1 MTLAAAM
8 LAALINPALFWG
20 GLGAVSI
27 PIAIHLLAR
36 RRFRRVRWAAMDFLL
51 DAEKHNRRRVRL
63 EELILLALRCLA
75 VFLLGVLAAR
85 PFLRPSGI
93 AALLGGAERTERIF
107 LLDDSFSMGYL
118 TDGTSAFDRAKQGLA
133 NLIERLRRHSPDDTV
148 TVLRASAP
156 QAPVVT
162 GALLTDEQV
171 EMLLARLEALQP
183 AQQTLP
189 VGACMDGVRAALERD
204 RGIVSAA
211 LYVLS
216 DFQRVDWARGG
227 PRGDVAEALAGWTE
241 ENRSIRVY
249 LVDVGDDDAANRA
262 VSGITAR
269 RRQLVTGVEAPFEV
283 TVGNHTAQDLAQ
295 LDLAVTVDGQPLA
308 SAVARDLPADTRTPA
323 SLALTFPDPGQ
334 VTLEVSIPDDG
345 LPIDNTRALVAR
357 ITDAVRVLVVNGEP
371 AGDAY
376 LDEVALLATA
386 LRPEGDV
393 FSGNAVD
400 IIEESQL
407 ESIAFAEYDLVI
419 LCNLYRAS
427 EPVADALHRYVRDG
441 GGLLVFPGDQISDP
455 AGFNATLYRDGAGL
469 LPARLGGVIHA
480 RDPGVT
486 LATGD
491 WRHPVVRV
499 FSGDENPFRTRLHF
513 TEYFELQPAPAVAPD
528 PGAPD
533 GAGPTRPAAAVLARF
548 DDPEQWPAIVE
559 RDFGAGRVMLFA
571 SACDLEWN
579 DWAKDASFV
588 VTVQEAVQHLARSGA
603 NARPVRVGEP
613 ILLTLDPARYEP
625 VAGVRGPAYPQEPE
639 SEVSAVADDAGG
651 LQLRWTDTA
660 RAGVYGFVLR
670 QRDGGREIRR
680 VAVTLDPAESDLT
693 PATEAELLPAFGGL
707 PVEYLVGV
715 PALADDADEG
725 RREYWPV
732 ILALV
737 VGGLV
742 LEQLLA
748 WRFGRG

>member
-1 MTLAAAM
+1 
-8 LAALINPALFWG
+8 
-20 GLGAVSI
+20 
-27 PIAIHLLAR
+27 
-36 RRFRRVRWAAMDFLL
+36 
-51 DAEKHNRRRVRL
+51 
-63 EELILLALRCLA
+63 
-75 VFLLGVLAAR
+75 
-85 PFLRPSGI
+85 
-93 AALLGGAERTERIF
+93 
-107 LLDDSFSMGYL
+107 
-118 TDGTSAFDRAKQGLA
+118 
-133 NLIERLRRHSPDDTV
+133 
-148 TVLRASAP
+148 
-156 QAPVVT
+156 
-162 GALLTDEQV
+162 
-171 EMLLARLEALQP
+171 
-183 AQQTLP
+183 
-189 VGACMDGVRAALERD
+189 
-204 RGIVSAA
+204 
-211 LYVLS
+211 
-216 DFQRVDWARGG
+216 
-227 PRGDVAEALAGWTE
+227 
-241 ENRSIRVY
+241 
-249 LVDVGDDDAANRA
+249 
-262 VSGITAR
+262 
-269 RRQLVTGVEAPFEV
+269 
-283 TVGNHTAQDLAQ
+283 
-295 LDLAVTVDGQPLA
+295 
-308 SAVARDLPADTRTPA
+308 
-323 SLALTFPDPGQ
+323 
-334 VTLEVSIPDDG
+334 
-345 LPIDNTRALVAR
+345 
-357 ITDAVRVLVVNGEP
+357 
-371 AGDAY
+371 
-376 LDEVALLATA
+376 
-386 LRPEGDV
+386 
-393 FSGNAVD
+393 
-400 IIEESQL
+400 
-407 ESIAFAEYDLVI
+407 
-419 LCNLYRAS
+419 
-427 EPVADALHRYVRDG
+427 
-441 GGLLVFPGDQISDP
+441 
-455 AGFNATLYRDGAGL
+455 
-469 LPARLGGVIHA
+469 
-480 RDPGVT
+480 
-486 LATGD
+486 
-491 WRHPVVRV
+491 
-499 FSGDENPFRTRLHF
+499 
-513 TEYFELQPAPAVAPD
+513 LQPAPAVAPD